1 MTMITMLKKLSFILL
16 LFCSCTDTTT
26 PIVIRETVTEAMV
39 TEQEKLCP
47 DKDEIKTI
55 EKNIKAFIDTTSVI
69 VIKTRLKANL
79 DYYLNNKDT
88 IIKTL
93 AYYEKSQDD
102 EFKSITKLYLSDEE
116 RYNDNENM
124 SIKLV
129 NNNHIKYRDTV
140 QSGTYFNQIFK
151 EHKSALETRVRN
163 NGTTVYKFETEQT
176 IQPHY
181 YLNFDSE
188 KELRIMNIY
197 YHDGTSN
204 DTPTPIEP
212 YSFPLNSIPVDQMKH
227 VDSLQME
234 FKIMYLSKIDSIH
247 FKKNEIGVQKGPF
260 KLLKMS
266 DNYLEYETPDDY
278 YPYHKGSIIEEV
290 YYNKNEKVLD
300 TKFSISNCST
310 KTTEEKYEQQL
321 YYKKSYSEYLNS
333 VNTKE
338 QLFLTLK
345 YLDLKHYNAALKE
358 TRKTKIALKGN
369 ADSFTLYLENRR
381 DTITFLTTLKNTSPA
396 KNLYLHKLE
405 DTTEFIDKNGKIIT
419 AIPSP
424 INFLYSGQSHTHSDH
439 YFFTD
444 TKDIKDRTYYYI
456 NQEQQVVSKLPYS
469 QMDFLT
475 PSLLQVRENDK
486 AGFKFLSTEKNQL
499 LSDKTFTRSFI
510 MRYTGEGISVHNDE
524 GNYML
529 YDQNNTL
536 ITYDSGKIT
545 KITLKEML

>member
-1 MTMITMLKKLSFILL
+1 MLKKLSLILL
-16 LFCSCTDTTT
+16 LFCSCVDTAP

-39 TEQEKLCP
+39 IEQEKLCP
-47 DKDEIKTI
+47 DKYEIETI
-55 EKNIKAFIDTTSVI
+55 EKNIHAFIDTTSVD

-93 AYYEKSQDD
+93 AYYEKSEDD
-102 EFKSITKLYLSDEE
+102 EFKSKTKLYLPDEE
-116 RYNDNENM
+116 SYSDNENM
-124 SIKLV
+124 FLKLV
-129 NNNHIKYRDTV
+129 NNNHINYRDTV
-140 QSGTYFNQIFK
+140 QSGTYFNQTFK

-163 NGTTVYKFETEQT
+163 NGATVFKFETEKT

-181 YLNFDSE
+181 SLNFDSE

-197 YHDGTSN
+197 YHDGTTN
-204 DTPTPIEP
+204 TTPTPIES
-212 YSFPLNSIPVDQMKH
+212 YSFPLNAIPVDKMKH

-247 FKKNEIGVQKGPF
+247 FKNNEIGVQKGPF
-260 KLLKMS
+260 KLLKMT

-278 YPYHKGSIIEEV
+278 YPYHKGSIIEEI
-290 YYNKNEKVLD
+290 YYNKDGKILD
-300 TKFSISNCST
+300 TEFSISNCST
-310 KTTEEKYEQQL
+310 KTIEEKYEQQL
-321 YYKKSYSEYLNS
+321 HYKKAYSEYLNT

-369 ADSFTLYLENRR
+369 VDSFTLYLENRR
-381 DTITFLTTLKNTSPA
+381 DTITFLTTLKNTSPV
-396 KNLYLHKLE
+396 KKLYLHKLE

-419 AIPSP
+419 SIPSP
-424 INFLYSGQSHTHSDH
+424 INFLYSSQTHHYSEH
-439 YFFTD
+439 YFYTD
-444 TKDIKDRTYYYI
+444 TEDTYKKTYYYI

-469 QMDFLT
+469 QMDYLT

-486 AGFKFLSTEKNQL
+486 DGFKFLSTEKNQL
-499 LSDKTFTRSFI
+499 LSDKTFTRSFV

-536 ITYDSGKIT
+536 ITYDSGKVT
-545 KITLKEML
+545 KITLKDML